1 MDEIADDKILRTF
14 VPLDGFKRET
24 VASLA
29 RKTGLSR
36 LTADNFLFRTGDSDK
51 KTFYLVA
58 GEVELLQ
65 QGTVVA
71 TIRGGSI
78 EARSPLAPLMPRRF
92 SARAASDIVYLEIDS
107 DMLDIFLT
115 WDRTGTYE
123 VSEISPKTGAYRVAE
138 IMPKVTGHA
147 AESAADDWMTVL
159 LQVNAFHHVPS
170 ANLQQIFAFVEHC
183 KASAGEWIVRQG
195 APGDYFYVMISG
207 RSVVVRDSPTNPN
220 GILLAELSAGDS
232 FGEESLIAD
241 TPRNANV
248 RMLTDGALVRLS
260 KQHFLDLL
268 AVPMRRMVDFA
279 SASKIVSSGR
289 AAWIDVRMPDEFRAA
304 HLPGAMNIPL
314 YALRL
319 KFGNLEPALEYIVV
333 CDNGRRSEAAT
344 FILTE
349 NGMTASTLEGGLN
362 AHPTALA

>member
-1 MDEIADDKILRTF
+1 MDDTADDKILRTF

-36 LTADNFLFRTGDSDK
+36 LAADRFLFRTGDQDK

-58 GEVELLQ
+58 GEVELQQ

-92 SARAASDIVYLEIDS
+92 SARAITDIVYLEIDS

-138 IMPKVTGHA
+138 IMPKGTGHA
-147 AESAADDWMTVL
+147 ADTSNEDWMTTL

-170 ANLQQIFAFVEHC
+170 THLQQIFAFVEHC
-183 KASAGEWIVRQG
+183 KAAAGELIVKQG
-195 APGDYFYVMISG
+195 DVGDFFYVVISG
-207 RSVVVRDSPTNPN
+207 RCSVVRDTPTQVS
-220 GILLAELSAGDS
+220 GILLAELGSGDS
-232 FGEESLIAD
+232 FGEESLIGQM
-241 TPRNANV
+241 PRNASV
-248 RMLTDGALVRLS
+248 RMLTDGSLVRLS
-260 KQHFLDLL
+260 KEHFINLL
-268 AVPMRRMVDFA
+268 AIPMRRVLDLSPAMAAVK
-279 SASKIVSSGR
+279 SAR
-289 AAWIDVRMPDEFRAA
+289 AAWVDVRMPDEFRA
-304 HLPGAMNIPL
+304 HHIPGAINMPL
-314 YALRL
+314 YAFRL
-319 KFGNLEPALEYIVV
+319 KMSALEHALEYIVV
-333 CDNGRRSEAAT
+333 CDDGRRSEAAA

-349 NGMTASTLEGGLN
+349 NGYTASVLEGGLN
-362 AHPTALA
+362 AHRAAL